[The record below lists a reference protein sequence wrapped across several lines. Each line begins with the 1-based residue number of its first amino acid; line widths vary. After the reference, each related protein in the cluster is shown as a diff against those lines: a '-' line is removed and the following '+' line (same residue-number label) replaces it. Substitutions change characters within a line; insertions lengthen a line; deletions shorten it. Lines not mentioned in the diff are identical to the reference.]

1 MASTDHP
8 TTTPPALRRVGLD
21 QPQPNRFL
29 HPGSWQAT
37 CPNCCGSVLAEGWRQ
52 DRVEATATPTSCPV
66 CIQVA
71 A

>member
-37 CPNCCGSVLAEGWRQ
+37 CPTCGSVLVQGRSQAKVEGK
-52 DRVEATATPTSCPV
+52 AAPTSCPV
-66 CIQVA
+66 CVEVA
-71 A
+71 S